1 MWLNQDTHLHTS
13 ITLATNI
20 HKKST
25 KNIVITHCPKVLLF
39 SLSPKRFNAE
49 RGMGYAKKIY
59 EEIKRQ
65 VPGDG
70 RWQ

>member
-1 MWLNQDTHLHTS
+1 LLSLT
-13 ITLATNI
+13 
-20 HKKST
+20 
-25 KNIVITHCPKVLLF
+25 VPKCCY

-65 VPGDG
+65 VPGTSKKKEKE
-70 RWQ
+70 